1 MSDLRLDITS
11 ENICYFKN
19 FHHALRENP
28 RIDIIL
34 KFPKC
39 TVLKI
44 KFFQDKKRVLI
55 SLSNGIMLVYN
66 KIDYSVQK
74 VFPNKMAII
83 DSIKIMDDK
92 YLVTAGIDPKI
103 RIWNIESEKLVHKY
117 DVHAYSTIFL
127 VQNKDYTYSYGYD
140 MKLAKY
146 NFRLK
151 QLDSFLEMESPMTAM
166 KLIKCIED

>member
-1 MSDLRLDITS
+1 
-11 ENICYFKN
+11 
-19 FHHALRENP
+19 
-28 RIDIIL
+28 
-34 KFPKC
+34 
-39 TVLKI
+39 
-44 KFFQDKKRVLI
+44 
-55 SLSNGIMLVYN
+55 MLVYN

-151 QLDSFLEMESPMTAM
+151 QLDSFLEMETPMTAM